1 MTSAPSSRR
10 PRPGTRGFTLL
21 EILVAL
27 AVLATALAAVVAA
40 TSHQVRNVD
49 GLTERTLAHW
59 VAMNEITSRR
69 LAGDWPPPGQREGE
83 AEMAG
88 REWHWRLTIAE
99 TEDAS
104 VRRLEIEVTGD
115 DEGLVLSHEIAYLG
129 APHG

>member
-1 MTSAPSSRR
+1 M
-10 PRPGTRGFTLL
+10 GFTLL

-40 TSHQVRNVD
+40 TSHEVRNID
-49 GLTERTLAHW
+49 RLTERTLAHW

-69 LAGDWPPPGQREGE
+69 LAGDWPAPGSRDGE

-88 REWHWRLTIAE
+88 RRWRWHLTVAE

-115 DEGLVLSHEIAYLG
+115 DEDDILSHEIAYLG